1 MIPITCLHSSLHDR
15 DPSHLHS
22 GGRGWLTARGVLLAL
37 AFGAAMVGH
46 AASPTAGE
54 NPEIA
59 PAPKLGDDELFTAE
73 VFQSHLPTTLEKYGL
88 RLSVN
93 PHLGDWDGKDHMRVT
108 TTLRYG
114 LTQNCEIS
122 AGSNLFFSHGNGNI
136 RAFHDNGAA
145 DLDFGVKLN
154 LGQPLLAGWDTA
166 VGVDYAFPTGHPAPE
181 LTDGLRHIRPYATF
195 SHRLA
200 TRPEWRIFI
209 GIRHDQISKTSL
221 PGQFGRNSFQETSSG
236 VTGGF
241 VRDHGNL
248 HYTFEAAYDGLG
260 WFGHGGDGV
269 YSVRPGVLWEIP
281 QRRHPELKSNWMI
294 GFAINETYGP
304 GGNSLGASFKVRYN
318 RDLKDGSRRHAI
330 TPAPAQGTK

>member
-1 MIPITCLHSSLHDR
+1 M
-15 DPSHLHS
+15 
-22 GGRGWLTARGVLLAL
+22 TARGVLLAL

-59 PAPKLGDDELFTAE
+59 RAPKLGDDELFTAE

-93 PHLGDWDGKDHMRVT
+93 PHLGDWEGKDHMRVT

-330 TPAPAQGTK
+330 TPAPTQGTK